1 MMELTDQN
9 EQLIADLLDEAHGLR
24 MKYEEFSRY
33 TEAKVAEFVAA
44 RRELTGERDRMAH
57 LLSLAENDMV
67 VLRARQEQL
76 HRQLIDATTRL
87 HEAQQRLVRRTQQRD
102 RARQRVK
109 ALEASRAVRIARRV
123 RRLIRLGR

>member
-1 MMELTDQN
+1 
-9 EQLIADLLDEAHGLR
+9 

-87 HEAQQRLVRRTQQRD
+87 HEAQQRLVRRTLQRD